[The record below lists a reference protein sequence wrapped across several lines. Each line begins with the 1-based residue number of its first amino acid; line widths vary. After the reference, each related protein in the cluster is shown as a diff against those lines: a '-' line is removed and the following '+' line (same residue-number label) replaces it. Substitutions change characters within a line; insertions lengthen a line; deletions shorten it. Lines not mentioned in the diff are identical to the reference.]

1 MESNIIEIAIFSIA
15 VTVIQW
21 ISRGTLREALVEL
34 ATFYRHKD
42 KDEKSILYSVL
53 ALTNKSEYHGE
64 APPQEEVVPKAVEEE
79 EVDEDVVI
87 EKDDALDSQI
97 GILFQDVADLKTY
110 LEDFT
115 SQLDDLKGGFV
126 SKSEFDEFE
135 SGVKQY
141 NAILR
146 NDIDDSFKELKKILT
161 FEKTPIVKEEK
172 IIEEIVEETVE
183 EIVKDLEEIDAQ
195 VNIPVEEE
203 VEEVEQEVEETLIE
217 DVVEEVIEET
227 TEEIEEVIED
237 VAEAQDVESVGEDS
251 LELESSVDD
260 DTVEEE
266 RKEELEDDEILDLLA
281 SLEVTEE
288 LKEEVVEDV
297 VEEVVEEQSNPIE
310 VVAEKIAGV
319 IDKAVSTVTE
329 VIEHNFREGQEA
341 VEEEEEAKEEE
352 EVIEDQ
358 EVEKED
364 NDTN

>member
-64 APPQEEVVPKAVEEE
+64 APPQEEVIPKAVEEE
-79 EVDEDVVI
+79 EVDENVVI

-161 FEKTPIVKEEK
+161 FEKSPIVQEEK
-172 IIEEIVEETVE
+172 IIEEIVEESVQKTVDEIVEDAIE
-183 EIVKDLEEIDAQ
+183 EIEVDEI
-195 VNIPVEEE
+195 
-203 VEEVEQEVEETLIE
+203 EQEIEETLIE
-217 DVVEEVIEET
+217 EVVEEIVEET
-227 TEEIEEVIED
+227 VEEVIED
-237 VAEAQDVESVGEDS
+237 VAEVQELESVGEDS
-251 LELESSVDD
+251 LELESSVVD

-281 SLEVTEE
+281 SLEVTEDLE
-288 LKEEVVEDV
+288 EEVVEELE
-297 VEEVVEEQSNPIE
+297 EEVVEEQSNPIG

-319 IDKAVSTVTE
+319 IDKAVNTVTE

-341 VEEEEEAKEEE
+341 VEEEEE
-352 EVIEDQ
+352 VIEDQ

>member
-79 EVDEDVVI
+79 EVDENVVI

-161 FEKTPIVKEEK
+161 FEKSPIVQEEK
-172 IIEEIVEETVE
+172 IIEEIVEESVQKTVDEIVEDAIE
-183 EIVKDLEEIDAQ
+183 EIEVDEI
-195 VNIPVEEE
+195 
-203 VEEVEQEVEETLIE
+203 EQEIEETLIE
-217 DVVEEVIEET
+217 EVVEEIVEET
-227 TEEIEEVIED
+227 VEEVIED
-237 VAEAQDVESVGEDS
+237 VAETQEVESVGEDTQ
-251 LELESSVDD
+251 ELESSVDD

-266 RKEELEDDEILDLLA
+266 GKEELEDDEILDLLA

-288 LKEEVVEDV
+288 LEEA
-297 VEEVVEEQSNPIE
+297 EEPI
-310 VVAEKIAGV
+310 
-319 IDKAVSTVTE
+319 VTE
-329 VIEHNFREGQEA
+329 VVEHNFREGQEE
-341 VEEEEEAKEEE
+341 VIE
-352 EVIEDQ
+352 EVIEEVEEDQ